1 MPLALSNSALMILEP
16 MSIPSPVSVKCR
28 YVIRIH
34 VTKCDR
40 TNRKPEFSEISW
52 SQNLA
57 STWSVLIAKYNQRW
71 SRLLIRTKQTII
83 PFDEISGP
91 IPRIWQCFTVL
102 LRLMTIL
109 DIEDSLCST
118 LRLVGQFFYYQAR
131 YWNSETIFVRMSAPE
146 MSEMVPGL
154 LKKDSERLA
163 GREIKTT

>member
-1 MPLALSNSALMILEP
+1 MTSSMPLALSNSALMILEP

-102 LRLMTIL
+102 LSDIDDNLGYRMRRRNFKTAAAQRLDWL
-109 DIEDSLCST
+109 DNFLLPSQIFK
-118 LRLVGQFFYYQAR
+118 Q
-131 YWNSETIFVRMSAPE
+131 WNDFC
-146 MSEMVPGL
+146 
-154 LKKDSERLA
+154 
-163 GREIKTT
+163 

>member
-57 STWSVLIAKYNQRW
+57 STWSVLIAKYYQRW

-118 LRLVGQFFYYQAR
+118 LRLVGQFFI
-131 YWNSETIFVRMSAPE
+131 TKP
-146 MSEMVPGL
+146 
-154 LKKDSERLA
+154 D
-163 GREIKTT
+163 IKTVKRFLLGWAHLRCPRWFPACWRRIRRGWLEER